1 MASTEPLLANV
12 NVQEEKVEEPQHATE
27 GFLTRAKHG
36 VARILHL
43 DGKNEDGC
51 CARTPCATTF
61 NRGWF
66 KFSMKEPALDAPE
79 DVEDVSMSGVVSD
92 LRCLRPT
99 FVPSIDFHLT
109 TGAKHLAQSSGKY
122 YYEVALGKEFSDEYP
137 QIGWLTMEFEEK
149 DYDGD
154 GVGDDIHGWAT
165 DGVRHLRWHNG
176 EEDAAWPRSWQG
188 GDVVGL
194 AIDIEGGQ
202 MLFSLNGQWVPDV
215 QMTFKAEEN
224 SSFFPALTMK
234 GHFVMYIPKGS
245 WKFAPPD
252 EDFQAWAE
260 SGSFARP
267 IPINEPISVFEA
279 ARRVGQF
286 FDMLQSDIPKLLK
299 VFTAQLPQA
308 HPLRG
313 LFKPLPWTQGDSPKS
328 ITMTGEVQKNGPKYA
343 AGDKVYAE
351 FAYKTTRATDENL
364 ERLGTKAPDKRW
376 RLCEIVSYS
385 ETSSTYTLKCE
396 DLKHEQSEDLNRPEE
411 DLKPAGS
418 HEKGSIMHD
427 ILLKVGSSNISKYNG
442 GLLAVLTI
450 CSTVL
455 LQVYATF
462 LLQEDC
468 DPKATPVDCKMFDT
482 LKVGGALGVGAFC
495 VAVAL
500 MLIQF
505 GLPWMYKLLMHFCG
519 VPFAKFA
526 RQSLLTHVSDPVV
539 AHLLSSTSGG
549 VSMMLFAV
557 YTGLL
562 AAFGIFSGI
571 LVDTGIFAFGSLAAN
586 KFLFAA
592 NLLGDSGSVV
602 SLRKQEILAVAEL
615 LRTKL
620 PVNISRAELRH
631 EMMAL
636 MNHETTVGSISL
648 SKELLLIIACGMQVS
663 EADSKRLRQVLVEG
677 IYISNHLDLSGSP
690 IDPKAM
696 TRRGMVIDLFKDEVR
711 VPHVMLHPEVERWLQ
726 QGSKMPWHLCVNITD
741 VGAVALELR
750 QQGLKAGVGCFTW
763 RCTGS
768 LEWASNEARDPTFH
782 AEVAKAYIAEFSA
795 RNEALWVLAGEGD
808 TNACK
813 ELLDAGALAPALVK
827 LAYEGHEEVAQL
839 LLERRAE
846 VNAARADGI
855 TAAHFAAQ
863 RGHVGVM
870 KLLLEHR
877 ADTEQAEFDGSAPLN
892 LSAQKGYVAVAQLL
906 LEYRAD
912 IEHTSNIGMAPLNLS
927 AINGHVAVTQLLLEH
942 RADTQH
948 ASNKS
953 NTPLHLSAQRGYVA
967 VAQLLLEHQADPN
980 TANRYGFTPGA
991 YAVEYSS
998 DPRETLQKL
1007 VRYGADLQKSYFGRS
1022 LAEQVQEKFGEQ
1034 LFEELEAIAR
1044 DNAQVDANKEK
1055 AEESKV
1061 MGAREI
1067 DELVMAEQSEA
1078 EAEESEP
1085 GPSSAAED
1093 AEKAEELK
1101 ELENLQITVEELG
1114 AKKDKEKE
1122 SELVGAHAIDQ
1133 LSKAEQSDAVVAPF
1147 DDDQRKGKEFENL
1160 QRKSDQ
1166 HEKDI
1171 DKLQKVVEKQQKII
1185 EKQQESIDKQQK
1197 GMEVSSKDSD
1207 ELQKVIQKQLKV
1219 IEKQQERMDKQQ
1231 KGIEELTSIIT
1242 ALRGEMTAL
1251 EMRVSGALASS

>member
-92 LRCLRPT
+92 LRCLTPT
-99 FVPSIDFHLT
+99 FVPSIDFWLT

-122 YYEVALGKEFSDEYP
+122 YYEVALGKEFSDEGP

-149 DYDGD
+149 DLSCI
-154 GVGDDIHGWAT
+154 GVGDDVHGWAT
-165 DGVRHLRWHNG
+165 DGVRHRRWHNG
-176 EEDAAWPRSWQG
+176 HEDAAWPRSWQG
-188 GDVVGL
+188 GDVIGL
-194 AIDIEGGQ
+194 AIDIEDGQ
-202 MLFSLNGQWVPDV
+202 MLFSLNGQWCPDV
-215 QMTFKAEEN
+215 QMTFKAKEN
-224 SSFFPALTMK
+224 SSFFPALSMK
-234 GHFVMYIPKGS
+234 GRFVMHIPNGS

-313 LFKPLPWTQGDSPKS
+313 LFKPFPWTQGDSPKS

-351 FAYKTTRATDENL
+351 FAYKITPIFDACL
-364 ERLGTKAPDKRW
+364 QSLGTKAPDKRW

-396 DLKHEQSEDLNRPEE
+396 DLKHEQGEDLNRPEE

-418 HEKGSIMHD
+418 HEKGSIVQY
-427 ILLKVGSSNISKYNG
+427 ILLTVGPSNISKYKG
-442 GLLAVLTI
+442 GLLVVLTI
-450 CSTVL
+450 CSTIL

-468 DPKATPVDCKMFDT
+468 DPKATPLDCKMLDT
-482 LKVGGALGVGAFC
+482 LKVGGALGVGAAC

-505 GLPWMYKLLMHFCG
+505 GLPWMYQLLMHFCG
-519 VPFAKFA
+519 DAFAKIV
-526 RQSLLTHVSDPVV
+526 RQFLLTHVSDPVV

-549 VSMMLFAV
+549 VSMMFFAV

-562 AAFGIFSGI
+562 AAFGIFSGV

-620 PVNISRAELRH
+620 PVKISRAELRY

-663 EADSKRLRQVLVEG
+663 EADSKRLRHILVEG
-677 IYISNHLDLSGSP
+677 IYISNHLDLSGSLSP
-690 IDPKAM
+690 PQAM
-696 TRRGMVIDLFKDEVR
+696 ERRGMVMDLFKDEVR
-711 VPHVMLHPEVERWLQ
+711 APNVMLHPEVERWLQ
-726 QGSKMPWHLCVNITD
+726 QGSKMPWHLCASQED
-741 VGAVALELR
+741 YGAIALELQ

-763 RCTGS
+763 RCTSS
-768 LEWASNEARDPTFH
+768 LEWASNEATDPAIH
-782 AEVAKAYIAEFSA
+782 AEVAKACIEEQSA
-795 RNEALWVLAGEGD
+795 RNEALWCLASKGD

-813 ELLDAGALAPALVK
+813 ALLDAGADPSYINKALSPVLVK
-827 LAYEGHEEVAQL
+827 LAFQGHEDVAQL

-846 VNAARADGI
+846 VNAANKNGV
-855 TAAHFAAQ
+855 TAAYYAAQ
-863 RGHVGVM
+863 EGYVGVI

-877 ADTEQAEFDGSAPLN
+877 ADTEQANCIGAAPLYM
-892 LSAQKGYVAVAQLL
+892 SAQ
-906 LEYRAD
+906 
-912 IEHTSNIGMAPLNLS
+912 I
-927 AINGHVAVTQLLLEH
+927 GHVAVTQLLLEH

-948 ASNKS
+948 ANNGSF
-953 NTPLHLSAQRGYVA
+953 TPLHRSAQNGYVA
-967 VAQLLLEHQADPN
+967 VVQLLLEHQADPN
-980 TANRYGFTPGA
+980 AANRYGSTPGA
-991 YAVEYSS
+991 LAVKFSS

-1007 VRYGADLQKSYFGRS
+1007 VRYGADLQKSSGGLS
-1022 LAEQVQEKFGEQ
+1022 LAERVQKKFGEQ
-1034 LFEELEAIAR
+1034 LLEELEAIAR